1 MRVYV
6 KIGEHVSKDDYDY
19 ICDLPSNCKY
29 GSADLHLGILCNSWC
44 IKYVYERRACE
55 LSQAYNGAVTVKDQT
70 VFWCVV
76 FMSNFLRYKGK
87 WLCVYAARGGYF
99 IQCKRSCLPF
109 LVTPMIID
117 WDKSHCTYM
126 YTSSLKSNEKSTLS
140 QFIGPILGWQNRCNL
155 SWFLFAH
162 NYPSDY
168 YWWFLPLAG
177 LSPGQLDDNPIKGI
191 IIDVQTYSSN
201 ISVNA
206 WHITLSV
213 HHFHFITQCWHIRQE
228 FNILKRWYWN
238 KYRIHFLLIFCWP

>member
-1 MRVYV
+1 MLQEEDILYSIR
-6 KIGEHVSKDDYDY
+6 GHVF
-19 ICDLPSNCKY
+19 
-29 GSADLHLGILCNSWC
+29 H
-44 IKYVYERRACE
+44 
-55 LSQAYNGAVTVKDQT
+55 
-70 VFWCVV
+70 F
-76 FMSNFLRYKGK
+76 F
-87 WLCVYAARGGYF
+87 
-99 IQCKRSCLPF
+99 
-109 LVTPMIID
+109 VTPLIID

-168 YWWFLPLAG
+168 YCWFLPLAG

-201 ISVNA
+201 ISVIA

-213 HHFHFITQCWHIRQE
+213 HHFHFITQCWHIRLE

-238 KYRIHFLLIFCWP
+238 KYRIHLLFVFCWPYFVILKTKYWWWYSVSNFCLNRHSNVQSPWCTPNREVATCDIISLCVLWYQTS